1 MNGVIAPS
9 GVPLV
14 AHYSHFCS
22 AAHKP
27 FTFALLCP
35 FWHFKYCALH
45 DCRDR
50 LSWAARKRHCGHE
63 G

>member
-1 MNGVIAPS
+1 MGQNRRPGSGTPREGPKAMNGVIAPS

-35 FWHFKYCALH
+35 F
-45 DCRDR
+45 
-50 LSWAARKRHCGHE
+50 
-63 G
+63 